1 MVANDLRFDIAGINT
16 KVRTEMHPKP

>member
-16 KVRTEMHPKP
+16 KVRTEMHTKP